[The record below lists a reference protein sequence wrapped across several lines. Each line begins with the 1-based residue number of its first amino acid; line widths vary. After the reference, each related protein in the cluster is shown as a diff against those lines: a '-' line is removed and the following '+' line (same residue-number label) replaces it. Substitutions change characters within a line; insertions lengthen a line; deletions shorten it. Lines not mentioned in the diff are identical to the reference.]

1 MGDAQRTNNAVQR
14 RGATN
19 ASVERCGATNT
30 VVQPCGALNPVLS
43 PCDSADTGEQVFATT
58 SRATPRLGAIV
69 LCGGHS
75 RRFGKPKEWL
85 TIDGETLLGRTVRV
99 LRGCVDE
106 TVLAARSGQSLPPV
120 DGVGQPISAVSLA
133 DQCPPV
139 VDAVD
144 QPIAI
149 VSAPNRFPPAVI
161 GADQSHSAADGAD
174 QSLPAARRM
183 NQSLPAM
190 DGAVERVNDELPDA
204 GPIAGIVAGMGHL
217 AARCPVIFVT
227 ACDHP
232 RLDPQFVDCVL
243 RQLDASDAGLIPS
256 YRGQLFP
263 LTAVY
268 RSSMFI
274 HFRDALAAG
283 ERSVQRVATRAG
295 ARVLVVDDH
304 PSFRQ
309 EFVQQS
315 LLNVNDP
322 ATWASIG

>member
-1 MGDAQRTNNAVQR
+1 MGDAQRTNNAAAPR
-14 RGATN
+14 RGAI
-19 ASVERCGATNT
+19 NT
-30 VVQPCGALNPVLS
+30 VVQPRGAPNTVIQLCGATLS
-43 PCDSADTGEQVFATT
+43 AM
-58 SRATPRLGAIV
+58 PRRGAII

-106 TVLAARSGQSLPPV
+106 IVLAARSGQSLPPV
-120 DGVGQPISAVSLA
+120 DGVEQ
-133 DQCPPV
+133 
-139 VDAVD
+139 
-144 QPIAI
+144 
-149 VSAPNRFPPAVI
+149 FPPAVGVASPSPPAVL
-161 GADQSHSAADGAD
+161 GADQSP
-174 QSLPAARRM
+174 PAASGLDRFHPTV
-183 NQSLPAM
+183 N
-190 DGAVERVNDELPDA
+190 GAVDRVDDEVPDA
-204 GPIAGIVAGMGHL
+204 GPIAGIVAGMRHL

-232 RLDPQFVDCVL
+232 RLDPQFVDCLL

-315 LLNVNDP
+315 LLNVNDL